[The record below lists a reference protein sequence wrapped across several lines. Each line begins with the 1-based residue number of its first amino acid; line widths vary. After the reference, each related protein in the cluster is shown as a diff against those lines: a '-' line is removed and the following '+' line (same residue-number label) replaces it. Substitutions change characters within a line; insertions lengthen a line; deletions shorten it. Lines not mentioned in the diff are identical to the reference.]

1 MKYGY
6 EKEKN
11 FSLFDRKFIQ
21 EITRKNSNMFTYG

>member
-1 MKYGY
+1 MAMKR
-6 EKEKN
+6 KKN